1 MFNFYSSSK
10 PGDDSGYLQSNVSGD
25 SIDAGVSASR
35 DVVYNGEWITQV
47 PTANDPFNH
56 GSLDASNG
64 TRTIPHLQVSG
75 RFQALTFVI
84 HLVVAFKFMLTN

>member
-35 DVVYNGEWITQV
+35 GVVYNGEWITQV

-56 GSLDASNG
+56 G
-64 TRTIPHLQVSG
+64 TRTIPHLQVSR